1 MNSQDEVMIIISA
14 QDKFSVE
21 MKKVETLARDTKKK
35 LDKEMVYKL
44 KADVAAFDLTLK
56 EVRAKLK
63 KAKTVEEKWKLTLDT
78 QDLQRQLTEAKRKLN
93 NYLNTW
99 DEKTSRLQ
107 AKFNDLWSTIK
118 DVFSWGGLNALDS
131 FLWRLPKIWTKL
143 QAILAVI
150 VWIWKALVQAGKNA
164 QEFEDVFAGV
174 RKTVDDS
181 EENLQKIEKGLI
193 GMSKKIPMTVKELW
207 GIAELGGQL
216 GVPTQDLL
224 SFTDAVAKLSVST
237 NLTSEAAATDFARIA
252 NITQE
257 PLKNIDRMG
266 STVVALGNNFAT
278 TESEIVEFATN
289 IASAGE
295 IAWLTTDQVFAISTA
310 FSAVGIKAEAGGTA
324 TQKVLLAIN
333 KAVNKWGK
341 ELQAYA
347 RIAWQSAEDFKKSW
361 KDNAGEGF
369 LSFVQGIQKSGQ
381 DANLI
386 LEEMWLKD
394 TRLQKAFLSLA
405 NAGDLLN
412 RTLNTAN
419 QAREENNALQE
430 EADKRFQ
437 TTTSQIQIQNN
448 KWQAFSADIGKYW
461 NMFWV
466 PVYKGITTFFTEM
479 LPYWFNYLFSW
490 FKNIWVVLWNFG
502 HNIGVAFAKIP
513 NAMWSAVN
521 EALWLLEK
529 FLNKG
534 GDGINWIVNQIK
546 KIPGA
551 ESLIWDFKVWKAVF
565 WRVNRWNNW
574 SQYWEYIDPL
584 QWVKSAWSFS
594 DYKNKRYEIAAW
606 KVKEWIKKDIETEVN
621 MLADIQNILDK
632 KKWWSKKSRTEAL
645 KKELDKQRDME
656 IKAVQE
662 SLLDEEEKMKRLT
675 EIKEKYDKK
684 KIELEGKTDDELL
697 KEAENYMK
705 ELKKKREESYK
716 DHKKKSDDALKDVK
730 KYTENLDKIKKKFEE
745 IKEKAGDTLRD
756 IKQNMQ
762 ELDDKHI
769 KDLWAR
775 YYEVKKQIRDNKDNN
790 SWLDRITKN
799 YDKKTLE
806 TWKEAGQKQ
815 INNIDIDKILE
826 QIKLKE
832 ELLYLEKKT
841 TKEQQEQA
849 KLEAEKSDSQKM
861 VEKYEKE
868 KKALQ
873 EKQAIIQAFSSMET
887 VESDKKLKI
896 EEEKVKYWDKEK
908 EGFVEITDFKNAEYA
923 RDLLNQQTKL
933 ETEYKAEQKHLNDSK
948 KLVETHS
955 KEIINIRKEL
965 TGQQKKELEKRE
977 ADVRAHVERVKAM
990 MAEIWMSWS
999 SAWSVITNNNQVT
1012 NSNNRTTNYNITNIS
1027 SKSSSF
1033 SGVGLK

>member
-1 MNSQDEVMIIISA
+1 MNTQDEVMIVIAA

-35 LDKEMVYKL
+35 LDKDMVVKL

-56 EVRAKLK
+56 EVRAKLRQ
-63 KAKTVEEKWKLTLDT
+63 AKTAEDKWKLTLDT
-78 QDLQRQLTEAKRKLN
+78 HDLQRELTEAKRKLN

-118 DVFSWGGLNALDS
+118 DVFSWGGLSALDS
-131 FLWRLPKIWTKL
+131 FLWRLPKIWGKL

-150 VWIWKALVQAGKNA
+150 VWIWKALVKAWKNA
-164 QEFEDVFAGV
+164 QEFEDAFAGV

-181 EENLQKIEKGLI
+181 EENLKKIEKGLI
-193 GMSKKIPMTVKELW
+193 GMSKNIPMTVKELW

-216 GVPTQDLL
+216 WVPTQDLL

-257 PLKNIDRMG
+257 PLTNIDRMG
-266 STVVALGNNFAT
+266 SAVVALGNNFAT

-289 IASAGE
+289 IAGAGE
-295 IAWLTTDQVFAISTA
+295 IAWLTTDQVFAISAA
-310 FSAVGIKAEAGGTA
+310 FSSVGIKAEAGGTA
-324 TQKVLLAIN
+324 TQKVLMAIN
-333 KAVNKWGK
+333 NAVNKWGK

-347 RIAWQSAEDFKKSW
+347 RIAGQSAEDFKKYW
-361 KDNAGEGF
+361 KDNAGQGF
-369 LSFVQGIQKSGQ
+369 LSFVQGLQKSGQ

-386 LEEMWLKD
+386 LEEMGLKD

-419 QAREENNALQE
+419 KAREENNALQE
-430 EADKRFQ
+430 EAEKRFQ

-448 KWQAFSADIGKYW
+448 KWQALSADIGKYW
-461 NMFWV
+461 NMVRV
-466 PVYKGITTFFTEM
+466 PVFTRITWIFTDA
-479 LPYWFNYLFSW
+479 LPYWLGFFANWIKNVRTLLWNFW
-490 FKNIWVVLWNFG
+490 HNIWV
-502 HNIGVAFAKIP
+502 AFWKIP
-513 NAMWSAVN
+513 SAMWSAVN

-529 FLNKG
+529 FLNKWW
-534 GDGINWIVNQIK
+534 DGINWIIRQIK
-546 KIPGA
+546 KIPWA
-551 ESLIWDFKVWKAVF
+551 ESLIWDFNVWKVIF
-565 WRVNRWNNW
+565 WKVNWWNWRW
-574 SQYWEYIDPL
+574 QYGKYVNLDDWIKDF
-584 QWVKSAWSFS
+584 WSFS

-606 KVKEWIKKDIETEVN
+606 KVKEGIKKDIETEVN
-621 MLADIQNILDK
+621 MLEDIQNIFDD
-632 KKWWSKKSRTEAL
+632 KKWWSSKSRTEAL
-645 KKELDKQRDME
+645 KKELDKQRDIE

-662 SLLDEEEKMKRLT
+662 SLLDEEEKMKKMT
-675 EIKEKYDKK
+675 EIQEKYDRKK
-684 KIELEGKTDDELL
+684 KELEGKTNDELL
-697 KEAENYMK
+697 KEAEEYM
-705 ELKKKREESYK
+705 ENLKKGREENYK
-716 DHKKKSDDALKDVK
+716 NHQKKADDALKDVK
-730 KYTENLDKIKKKFEE
+730 KYTENLDKVKKKFEE

-756 IKQNMQ
+756 IKHNMQ

-769 KDLWAR
+769 KDLGAR
-775 YYEVKKQIRDNKDNN
+775 YYDVKKKIRDNEKDESGLKRIGENYSIKSLE
-790 SWLDRITKN
+790 SWRD
-799 YDKKTLE
+799 
-806 TWKEAGQKQ
+806 AGQKK
-815 INNIDIDKILE
+815 INNIDIDKVIE
-826 QIKLKE
+826 HIRLKE
-832 ELLYLEKKT
+832 ELLFLEQKT

-873 EKQAIIQAFSSMET
+873 EKQAIIQAFSAMDS
-887 VESDKKLKI
+887 VESDKKIKI
-896 EEEKVKYWDKEK
+896 EDEKVKYRDAEKEK
-908 EGFVEITDFKNAEYA
+908 FVEITDFKNAEYA

-948 KLVETHS
+948 KLVEKHS
-955 KEIINIRKEL
+955 LEVIDIRKKL
-965 TGQQKKELEKRE
+965 TGQQKEELAKRE

-990 MAEIWMSWS
+990 MAEINQAKAASN
-999 SAWSVITNNNQVT
+999 ATVNNNQVT
-1012 NSNNRTTNYNITNIS
+1012 NSNNRTTNYNITNITP
-1027 SKSSSF
+1027 KSSSF

>member
-1 MNSQDEVMIIISA
+1 MDTQDEVMIIISA

-21 MKKVETLARDTKKK
+21 MKKIETEARDTKKK
-35 LDKEMVYKL
+35 LDKELVYKL
-44 KADVAAFDLTLK
+44 KADAAAFDLTLK
-56 EVRAKLK
+56 EVRAKLRQ
-63 KAKTVEEKWKLTLDT
+63 AKTTEEKRKLTLDV

-93 NYLNTW
+93 NYLNTG
-99 DEKTSRLQ
+99 DQNVSRLQ

-118 DVFSWGGLNALDS
+118 DVFSGSGLHALDS
-131 FLWRLPKIWTKL
+131 FLAKIPIIGGKL
-143 QAILAVI
+143 QAVLAI
-150 VWIWKALVQAGKNA
+150 VVGIWKAFAQAWKNA
-164 QEFEDVFAGV
+164 QEFEDAFAGV

-181 EENLQKIEKGLI
+181 DENLKKIEKGLI

-310 FSAVGIKAEAGGTA
+310 FSSVGIKAEAGGTA

-381 DANLI
+381 DANLV
-386 LEEMWLKD
+386 LEEMGLKD

-448 KWQAFSADIGKYW
+448 KWQVFSADIGKYW

-621 MLADIQNILDK
+621 MLEDIQNILDD

-645 KKELDKQRDME
+645 KKELDKQRDIE

-745 IKEKAGDTLRD
+745 IKEKAKDALRD
-756 IKQNMQ
+756 IKHNMG
-762 ELDDKHI
+762 ELDKNYV
-769 KDLWAR
+769 KDLGSR
-775 YYEVKKQIRDNKDNN
+775 YYEVKKKIRDNRRNN
-790 SWLDRITKN
+790 TG
-799 YDKKTLE
+799 LE
-806 TWKEAGQKQ
+806 RLESYNKESLEKWRDMGQKE
-815 INNIDIDKILE
+815 INNIDLNTVIE
-826 QIKLKE
+826 QINLKE
-832 ELLYLEKKT
+832 ELLYLEKNL

-849 KLEAEKSDSQKM
+849 KKEAEKSESVKIT
-861 VEKYEKE
+861 EKYEKE
-868 KKALQ
+868 RKAMQ
-873 EKQAIIQAFSSMET
+873 EKESIAEAFSSAEGVT
-887 VESDKKLKI
+887 KKML
-896 EEEKVKYWDKEK
+896 EVTEDSVRYWDESKGK
-908 EGFVEITDFKNAEYA
+908 FVEITDYKNQEYA
-923 RDLLNQQTKL
+923 RDLYNQQIKL
-933 ETEYKAEQKHLNDSK
+933 ETEYKTEQKHLEDSK

-1027 SKSSSF
+1027 SKSSGF
-1033 SGVGLK
+1033 SWVGLK